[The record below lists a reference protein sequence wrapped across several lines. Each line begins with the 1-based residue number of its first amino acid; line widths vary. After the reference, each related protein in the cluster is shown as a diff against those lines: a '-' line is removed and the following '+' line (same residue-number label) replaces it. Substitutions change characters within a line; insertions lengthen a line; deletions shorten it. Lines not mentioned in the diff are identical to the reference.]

1 MFVLCHDFDRSI
13 HCFRLVGRCLDRE
26 VLQPQLFLDKTSTR
40 LEVCTQY
47 VQNLT
52 SIWKNNEDEDISTY
66 DYDEPNRLLENA
78 RFAPE
83 KDKALFWTGV
93 SHELRNDYS
102 NRKHRF
108 TLVDQTPG
116 GSLLIDLT
124 YCSHNYYDNET
135 RLCFEKSNQPWD
147 DNLNNG
153 TGGYR
158 GASMAWW
165 QGASR
170 EFAKAA
176 SGHTYVLFHKQR
188 QYPTLYSQ
196 DSIFSRVEVN
206 HLDPARVSTLEFL
219 LTNEI
224 GLDDLETCRGE
235 TIKNLTNRFI
245 ERGFKQEQI
254 ICNEDTWRI
263 KALFC
268 INRDDPMCDT
278 FENLNAIYGSRK
290 NWMVSSIVG
299 WTLLG
304 LVIILLT
311 FWRVKVRAREH
322 VESNADRIV
331 NQVDLENND
340 ENFEPDNPDDRSNG
354 EETNVSLAVGV
365 VDNDLNVSI
374 EDVRGQ
380 EIDEL

>member
-1 MFVLCHDFDRSI
+1 MH
-13 HCFRLVGRCLDRE
+13 
-26 VLQPQLFLDKTSTR
+26 
-40 LEVCTQY
+40 
-47 VQNLT
+47 NLT

-66 DYDEPNRLLENA
+66 DYDHPNRLLENA
-78 RFAPE
+78 RFTPE

-147 DNLNNG
+147 DNLNNE

-158 GASMAWW
+158 GTSMAWW

-170 EFAKAA
+170 QFAKAA

-188 QYPTLYSQ
+188 QYPTLYSK

-224 GLDDLETCRGE
+224 GIDELETCRGE
-235 TIKNLTNRFI
+235 TIQNLTNRFI
-245 ERGFKQEQI
+245 ERGFKQKQI

-268 INRDDPMCDT
+268 INSNDPMCGA
-278 FENLNAIYGSRK
+278 FENLNAIYGSRRD
-290 NWMVSSIVG
+290 WMVSSIVG

-311 FWRVKVRAREH
+311 FWRIIVRARES

-340 ENFEPDNPDDRSNG
+340 ENFELDNPDDRSNG
-354 EETNVSLAVGV
+354 EETNISLAVGI